1 MRANGHHGHHYGH
14 HLSRVRKKGPGED
27 TRREQ
32 HGDTQVGEKE
42 GEGEGDAPVS
52 QGEGYNTTNCLPV
65 IHEVRGEMQNSPTAY
80 TGACGC

>member
-14 HLSRVRKKGPGED
+14 HLSRVRKKGPDED
-27 TRREQ
+27 TRGEQ

-65 IHEVRGEMQNSPTAY
+65 IHEVRGEMQHSPTAY